1 MNCTKNGKP
10 TPSITELLFDLGLT
24 DEVVG
29 ITKFCIHPIQWRETK
44 KIVGGTKNI
53 DVEKIKELAPTLVIA
68 NKEENIKEQVEAIQ
82 KFTKVLLTDID
93 TIDQALSAIKEI
105 GSAVQKEEKAL
116 FLVHQISEKFK
127 HYSVLECAKKAL
139 YFIWKDPMMVAG
151 KNTFIDDMLCAAG
164 FENRMC
170 KVRYPT
176 ITADEIKD
184 LQPNYILLSS
194 EPYPFKEK
202 HIAEFQRILP
212 SAKIILVDGEVFS
225 WYGSRML
232 WAVDYFE
239 ILKQS
244 I

>member
-1 MNCTKNGKP
+1 MRIISLV
-10 TPSITELLFDLGLT
+10 PSITELLYDLGLN

-29 ITKFCIHPIQWRETK
+29 ITKFCIHPALWHQTK
-44 KIVGGTKNI
+44 TKIGGTKNI
-53 DVEKIKELAPTLVIA
+53 DIEKIKALAPTLVIA

-93 TIDQALSAIKEI
+93 TIDQALTAIKEI
-105 GSAVQKEEKAL
+105 GVAVQKEEKTL

-127 HYSVLECAKKAL
+127 DYTSLQCAKKAL
-139 YFIWKDPMMVAG
+139 YFIWKDPMMVVG

-164 FENRMC
+164 FENKMFQ
-170 KVRYPT
+170 VRYPI
-176 ITADEIKD
+176 ITVDEIKA
-184 LQPNYILLSS
+184 LQPDYILLSS

-202 HIAEFQRILP
+202 HIAEFQQILP
-212 SAKIILVDGEVFS
+212 SAKIVLVDGEIFS

-232 WAVDYFE
+232 RAVAYFE
-239 ILKQS
+239 TLKKL